1 MRPDSRD
8 AARRLAGPGPLR
20 PRLGW
25 KEKGRGE
32 VKRCRLLGSG
42 RKRPAD
48 RRAGSD
54 KVQHGLASDA
64 QGSRCE
70 GGARARETGFSGR
83 CQQARSRQ
91 RAAAASSVGNPSGG
105 GGRGPRPM
113 AGVLKQGL
121 PIQKRIESLHQRLA
135 PHPCGGWWNSR
146 VGASKRRR

>member
-1 MRPDSRD
+1 M
-8 AARRLAGPGPLR
+8 
-20 PRLGW
+20 

-32 VKRCRLLGSG
+32 VKRCRLLGRG

-70 GGARARETGFSGR
+70 SGARARETGCSGSR
-83 CQQARSRQ
+83 CQQVRSRQ

-105 GGRGPRPM
+105 SGPALGGRPQ
-113 AGVLKQGL
+113 AGVASSKTN
-121 PIQKRIESLHQRLA
+121 RIAASAPGAPPLWRLVGQQ
-135 PHPCGGWWNSR
+135 CGGKQKEALTSIALLRCGMLKVW
-146 VGASKRRR
+146 